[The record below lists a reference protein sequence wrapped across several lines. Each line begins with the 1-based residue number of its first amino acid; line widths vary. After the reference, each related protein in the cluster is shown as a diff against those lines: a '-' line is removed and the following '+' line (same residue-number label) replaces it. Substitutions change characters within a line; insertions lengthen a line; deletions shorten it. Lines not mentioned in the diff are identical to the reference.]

1 MKTLTMKLKE
11 LNHALIKKFELL
23 PNVSDF
29 YTEKYGIHEYA
40 AIYGIEKILRRT
52 YAEKLVAGGPNKY
65 LFRQYQRLSYYA
77 QRGELEKFNY
87 LSSVILKKSI
97 SFRILAL
104 NRVMKDWFIMK
115 IKDLRR
121 IWRSLS
127 YIASNESS
135 DLKFKRVWIDKK
147 PGDYARP
154 LGVPTPAWRCYS
166 FMRLDHME
174 RYLKGQKYLE
184 SWQHGGRS
192 GKGVLSCYKDLIPK
206 LKTANTI
213 FEFDIKGFFDNI
225 SHSQIVQV
233 FERSLG
239 PQISAWVSNI
249 LKAQPSSYVLPPK
262 EADIAYTTYVEA
274 LNNPDD
280 DWGVMSPTL
289 EDEGFVRDYD
299 DYRLQNNQTVGDW
312 PEDFVSSQEE
322 AEWDEI
328 IAKKTKEITLRGSYK
343 AIMDQQ
349 PFTRRIGNSL
359 SVVSMAPATEIDR
372 NIGRDTWKNLG
383 QPGKGVPQ
391 GLSTSPFVSTLMTDV
406 ILHELGNQGNLIM
419 YMDDGILFAK
429 SKDAMKKVIEL
440 LKEKLSILG
449 LEIAPEKSK
458 YVKEDGQ
465 WTNSLRFLGLRY
477 LPDEDTI
484 TSETRSGTSIRF
496 PVKGE
501 WPDIRDLMATNGM
514 CSVSG
519 MRKKFDRL
527 INTQAYEAGLKYGFL
542 GCLIA
547 GSQYKDAL
555 TLIERKERVREG
567 QGSSWASIK
576 ASQGFIWKFQD
587 LYNHTES
594 LTNISSIAC
603 ERFARFHRKE
613 LKFYVPRKPQS
624 IRRTRKERVQ
634 AVPR

>member
-1 MKTLTMKLKE
+1 MKLNE
-11 LNHALIKKFELL
+11 LNRALIKRFELL

-52 YAEKLVAGGPNKY
+52 YAEKLVAGGPNRY
-65 LFRQYQRLSYYA
+65 LYRQYQRLSYYA
-77 QRGELEKFNY
+77 QKGELEKFNF

-115 IKDLRR
+115 IRDLRR

-127 YIASNESS
+127 YIARTESA
-135 DLKFKRVWIDKK
+135 DLRFKRVWIDKK

-154 LGVPTPAWRCYS
+154 LGVPTPAWRIYS

-213 FEFDIKGFFDNI
+213 YEFDIKGFFDNI

-239 PQISAWVSNI
+239 PKISGWVEKI
-249 LKAQPSSYVLPPK
+249 LKARPMDYKLPPVQNYR
-262 EADIAYTTYVEA
+262 ENFLAAY
-274 LNNPDD
+274 NNYERSTSN
-280 DWGVMSPTL
+280 WSG
-289 EDEGFVRDYD
+289 
-299 DYRLQNNQTVGDW
+299 QTVYW
-312 PEDFVSSQEE
+312 T
-322 AEWDEI
+322 I
-328 IAKKTKEITLRGSYK
+328 LK
-343 AIMDQQ
+343 
-349 PFTRRIGNSL
+349 
-359 SVVSMAPATEIDR
+359 ATEEYPEETLAKLSEECKGMFMWNPPRIVNGKTYYTIVRSDLPKVAL
-372 NIGRDTWKNLG
+372 GEARDFFHNLSK
-383 QPGKGVPQ
+383 PGKGVPQ
-391 GLSTSPFVSTLMTDV
+391 GLGTSPFVSTLMTDV
-406 ILHELGNQGNLIM
+406 VLHELGNQGNLIM
-419 YMDDGILFAK
+419 YMDDGILFSGSKQGMEKVVAK
-429 SKDAMKKVIEL
+429 

-477 LPDEDTI
+477 LPGEDTI
-484 TSETRSGTSIRF
+484 TSETRSGTSIKF

-501 WPDIRDLMATNGM
+501 WPDIKDLMNANGINN
-514 CSVSG
+514 VSG

-527 INTQAYEAGLKYGFL
+527 INTQSYEAGLKHGFL

-555 TLIERKERVREG
+555 TLTERKEKVREG
-567 QGSSWASIK
+567 QAASWASIN

-587 LYNHTES
+587 LFNHTEC

-603 ERFARFHRKE
+603 ERFARFHRKD
-613 LKFYVPRKPQS
+613 LKFYIPRNS
-624 IRRTRKERVQ
+624 IRRNRKERVKTGN
-634 AVPR
+634 R